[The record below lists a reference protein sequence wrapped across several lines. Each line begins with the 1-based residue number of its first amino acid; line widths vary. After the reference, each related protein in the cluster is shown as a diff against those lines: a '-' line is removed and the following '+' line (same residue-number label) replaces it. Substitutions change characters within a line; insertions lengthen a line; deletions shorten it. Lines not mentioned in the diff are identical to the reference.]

1 VFGRR
6 GPTGETFLRS
16 HIPIYDMA
24 STIRVS
30 DEFREFV
37 KAHNRDDETM
47 EETLRRLIGGPDP
60 TDVVGFLSAET
71 ATVIEEHVEATG
83 AADLKSRRRIVE
95 RMDDP

>member
-1 VFGRR
+1 
-6 GPTGETFLRS
+6 
-16 HIPIYDMA
+16 MA

-37 KAHNRDDETM
+37 KAHNREDETM

-60 TDVVGFLSAET
+60 EDVVGFLSAET
-71 ATVIEEHVEATG
+71 AAVIEEHAEATRE
-83 AADLKSRRRIVE
+83 ADVESRRRVVE

>member
-1 VFGRR
+1 
-6 GPTGETFLRS
+6 
-16 HIPIYDMA
+16 MA

-60 TDVVGFLSAET
+60 SDVAGFLSTET
-71 ATVIEEHVEATG
+71 AAVIEENAEATRE
-83 AADLKSRRRIVE
+83 ADIESRRRVVE
-95 RMDDP
+95 RLDDP

>member
-1 VFGRR
+1 
-6 GPTGETFLRS
+6 
-16 HIPIYDMA
+16 MA

-60 TDVVGFLSAET
+60 SDVVGFLSSET
-71 ATVIEEHVEATG
+71 AAVIEESAEATRE
-83 AADLKSRRRIVE
+83 ADVESRRRVVE
-95 RMDDP
+95 RLDDT